1 MAASHENSYT
11 LYVSISQLIAAIRD
25 PAFSTTLNVEMKSEN
40 PTPPGVWYRFHHG
53 VSFTS
58 WGEKITITLHP
69 MGEAVTHVRI
79 HSECGMPTQ
88 VIDWGKNQQVVCN
101 IYEYLEANVR
111 RYPAGPAPF
120 GAPQAAP
127 QFQPQAAPVAAPQ
140 PQVAP
145 ETMAQAPAEPL
156 PQFQPQTAPKFCP
169 KCGTP
174 ATGRFCAHCGNQ
186 LQQ

>member
-1 MAASHENSYT
+1 
-11 LYVSISQLIAAIRD
+11 
-25 PAFSTTLNVEMKSEN
+25 
-40 PTPPGVWYRFHHG
+40 
-53 VSFTS
+53 
-58 WGEKITITLHP
+58 